1 MHGVGDDG
9 DWRTPKNG
17 LKAPP
22 LKCKKRGEERKKW
35 KRFLIGFWTYEKR
48 PPFGSEEGPSK
59 PINLLHVWL
68 FQSTFREFFMNS

>member
-22 LKCKKRGEERKKW
+22 LKCKKRGEERKNGK
-35 KRFLIGFWTYEKR
+35 GF
-48 PPFGSEEGPSK
+48 
-59 PINLLHVWL
+59 
-68 FQSTFREFFMNS
+68 